1 MDSEINRLFWNGI
14 NKNGGKV
21 SSGVYF
27 IEISGE
33 EKTFKNKIVYLK

>member
-1 MDSEINRLFWNGI
+1 MVFIKNYMDSEINRLFWNGI
-14 NKNGGKV
+14 NKKGRKV

-33 EKTFKNKIVYLK
+33 KKTF